1 MGIPGGPKKVS
12 GHSKVSIGTKI
23 TNLGEI
29 TELKTNSFYSVQC
42 SLCQN
47 TKRLGLLSLAVSIII
62 ILAVILIKIYT

>member
-1 MGIPGGPKKVS
+1 MDSSGLPHVS

-29 TELKTNSFYSVQC
+29 TELKTNSSYSVQC
-42 SLCQN
+42 TLCQN
-47 TKRLGLLSLAVSIII
+47 NKRLSLLSLAVCIII